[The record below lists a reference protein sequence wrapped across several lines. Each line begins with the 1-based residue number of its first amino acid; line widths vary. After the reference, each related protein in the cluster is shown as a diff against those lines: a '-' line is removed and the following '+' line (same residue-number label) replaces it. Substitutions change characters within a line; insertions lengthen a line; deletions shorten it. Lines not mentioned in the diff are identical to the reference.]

1 MQYLLDTHC
10 LIWFQEN
17 NFKIPER
24 VVQQIQDTSNTILFV
39 QISLFEIAI
48 KQKIGKL
55 PLFQAAISEVYEQA
69 IKDNF
74 TFQPLHNNHIEAC
87 EKVPLLPEHRD
98 PFDRLLIATALDEKL
113 IVLTADKNFSLY
125 PQLIKVFW

>member
-1 MQYLLDTHC
+1 MLETHC

-17 NFKIPER
+17 NSKIPER
-24 VVQQIQDTSNTILFV
+24 VMQQIQDISNTILFS

-55 PLFQAAISEVYEQA
+55 PLFQATISEVYEQA

-74 TFQPLHNNHIEAC
+74 TFQPVHNNHIEAYG
-87 EKVPLLPEHRD
+87 KVTLLQEHRD
-98 PFDRLLIATALDEKL
+98 PFDRLLIATALEENL
-113 IVLTADKNFSLY
+113 IVLTVDKSFSLY

>member
-17 NFKIPER
+17 NSKIPER
-24 VVQQIQDTSNTILFV
+24 VMQQIQDISNTILFS

-55 PLFQAAISEVYEQA
+55 PLFQATISDVYEQA

-74 TFQPLHNNHIEAC
+74 TF
-87 EKVPLLPEHRD
+87 
-98 PFDRLLIATALDEKL
+98 
-113 IVLTADKNFSLY
+113 
-125 PQLIKVFW
+125 

>member
-17 NFKIPER
+17 NPQVPEMVMR
-24 VVQQIQDTSNTILFV
+24 VIQNRVNTILFS

-55 PLFQAAISEVYEQA
+55 PMFEATISEVFEQG
-69 IKDNF
+69 IRDNF
-74 TFQPLHNNHIEAC
+74 TFLPFQNHHIEAY
-87 EKVPLLPEHRD
+87 KRFH
-98 PFDRLLIATALDEKL
+98 
-113 IVLTADKNFSLY
+113 
-125 PQLIKVFW
+125 